1 MIGNRRR
8 RRKTE
13 RRKII
18 RTQRSC
24 TAPGIDSLSGRSIVA
39 SRLDVTDLLAVAMAN
54 RPIELQIKK
63 SHLSGA
69 APRREREKTKF
80 ISYCD
85 NILQEIIEAV
95 TLAVV
100 RLGLFR
106 DNRKREREGVF
117 FLGHNILSVHLR
129 VDMEE
134 TLGRHST
141 QS

>member
-1 MIGNRRR
+1 
-8 RRKTE
+8 
-13 RRKII
+13 
-18 RTQRSC
+18 
-24 TAPGIDSLSGRSIVA
+24 
-39 SRLDVTDLLAVAMAN
+39 LDVTDLLAVAMAN

-117 FLGHNILSVHLR
+117 FFR
-129 VDMEE
+129 P
-134 TLGRHST
+134 
-141 QS
+141 

>member
-1 MIGNRRR
+1 
-8 RRKTE
+8 
-13 RRKII
+13 
-18 RTQRSC
+18 
-24 TAPGIDSLSGRSIVA
+24 
-39 SRLDVTDLLAVAMAN
+39 MAN

-69 APRREREKTKF
+69 APIEEREREKTKF

-117 FLGHNILSVHLR
+117 LFFR
-129 VDMEE
+129 P
-134 TLGRHST
+134 
-141 QS
+141 